1 MAPCLRV
8 VFSPKKF
15 SECLMF
21 IEKYRFGGSFIFSC
35 CSCALLLTDTKAIV
49 ENRDKSRLYILYII
63 YYIYSI
69 FKYLRV
75 YIFRIDKKYRLAQ
88 KKCFHFF
95 RVP

>member
-35 CSCALLLTDTKAIV
+35 CSCALSLTDTKAIV
-49 ENRDKSRLYILYII
+49 ENRDKSRL
-63 YYIYSI
+63 YIYSI

>member
-35 CSCALLLTDTKAIV
+35 CSCALSLADTKAIG
-49 ENRDKSRLYILYII
+49 ENRDKSRLYI
-63 YYIYSI
+63 YSI
-69 FKYLRV
+69 FKYLRA
-75 YIFRIDKKYRLAQ
+75 YIFRIDKKYRLTQ